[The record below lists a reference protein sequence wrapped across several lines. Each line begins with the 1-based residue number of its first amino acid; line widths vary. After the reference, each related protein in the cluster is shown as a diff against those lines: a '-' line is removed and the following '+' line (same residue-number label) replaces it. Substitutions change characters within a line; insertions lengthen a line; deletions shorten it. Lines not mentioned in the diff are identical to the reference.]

1 MSKDIKVLPLATE
14 MEIKKIRKIARIK
27 AYQQILK
34 EIKRQKAQHLISEG
48 PPSYVTGASSD
59 SVYTPST
66 PESIE
71 EAEELVQETML
82 NIWRKS
88 KQFNPEKASASTWIY
103 TIARNLKI
111 DAFRRNKRPTIN
123 IDDIA
128 EPVDN
133 SDGADRKVDLTHRQH
148 RVADALAML
157 PPEQCRVVQMSF
169 FEDKSHGE
177 ISEELNIPLGTVKSR
192 MRLAFERIRNH
203 VGDTV

>member
-1 MSKDIKVLPLATE
+1 MIITT
-14 MEIKKIRKIARIK
+14 
-27 AYQQILK
+27 Y
-34 EIKRQKAQHLISEG
+34 
-48 PPSYVTGASSD
+48 
-59 SVYTPST
+59 
-66 PESIE
+66 
-71 EAEELVQETML
+71 
-82 NIWRKS
+82 
-88 KQFNPEKASASTWIY
+88 
-103 TIARNLKI
+103 LKI

-133 SDGADRKVDLTHRQH
+133 SDGADKKVDLTHRQH

-157 PPEQCRVVQMSF
+157 PPEQCRVVKMSF

-203 VGDTV
+203 VGDKV